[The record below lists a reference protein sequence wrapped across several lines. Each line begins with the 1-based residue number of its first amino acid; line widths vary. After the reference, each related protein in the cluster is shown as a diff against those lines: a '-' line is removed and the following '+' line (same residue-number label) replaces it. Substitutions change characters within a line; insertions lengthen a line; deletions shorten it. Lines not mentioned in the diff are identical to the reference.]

1 MTTGCNNLINKMRA
15 MADPEALAGKA
26 RYGINI
32 ENSLGLRMPQIRGL
46 AREIGRD
53 HALALELWQTG
64 IVDARILAPLI
75 AEKKKIDDDLMENW
89 VTDFASWDVCDQ
101 CCINL
106 FRHHATAFNKVEAWA
121 AREEEYV
128 RRAGFALLAT
138 LAVHKKQEPD
148 QTFINLFPLIQRYAF
163 DDRNFVKKA
172 VNWALRQIGKRNKA
186 LNLAAIDACERIKSQ
201 NTPAARWIASDAL
214 RELQDKKILA
224 RFKG

>member
-1 MTTGCNNLINKMRA
+1 MTPGCNNLINKMKS

-26 RYGINI
+26 RFGINI
-32 ENSLGLRMPQIRGL
+32 ENSFGLRMPQIRTL

-53 HALALELWQTG
+53 HSLALELWQTG

-75 AEKKKIDDDLMENW
+75 AEKNKVDDTLMEIW
-89 VTDFASWDVCDQ
+89 VADFASWDVCDQ

-106 FRHHATAFNKVEAWA
+106 FRHQANAFEKVATWA
-121 AREEEYV
+121 EREEEYV

-138 LAVHKKQEPD
+138 LGVHKKQEPD
-148 QTFINLFPLIQRYAF
+148 QTFIDLLPLIERYAF

-172 VNWALRQIGKRNKA
+172 VNWALRQIGKRNKT
-186 LNLAAIDACERIKSQ
+186 LNLAAIEVCERIKMQ
-201 NTPAARWIASDAL
+201 DTPAARWIAADAL
-214 RELQDKKILA
+214 RELHDKKILA